1 MKKLIYLLISLLAFA
16 YSSTFAAD
24 LIDVYCQALKCDPTF
39 NAAYAELLVDKERV
53 PISRSLLLPRLDV
66 HAEVERQRIKLEGI
80 NFTNI
85 EGTGIFLPIAAS
97 QTFYNNS
104 VYYYLRLTQPVFN
117 YANWAKLQQSKAT
130 AKSAEARFCA
140 DAQDLM
146 VRVVKAYFDVMVA
159 YADLHYTRENKKA
172 VAEQL
177 RQSRE
182 QFKVGVV
189 PITNVYEALAKYDLV
204 VAEEVSDRYEVAK
217 TIESLRQITN
227 HLYCNLKGLNAYLP
241 LITPDPADINAWVC
255 IAEKQNYELQ
265 AARFKA
271 LAARQNIKVQAGDH
285 LPVINAYGEYSNSY
299 DSNIQGSGFY
309 TRQKILEGGVTLDWA
324 PIQGGGI
331 TARTN
336 QALYQYQQACQE
348 QEITHRQVVADAR
361 NAYLGV
367 FTGIASVRAYH
378 ASIISGEKSV
388 KATIESFKVGTRTIL
403 DVLNQQTQLYS
414 SYKEY
419 VRSRYDYI
427 YQTILL
433 KQAAGTLCVEDLQHI
448 NCWLYTPIDISM
460 YDALLDGCIPA
471 TTH

>member
-1 MKKLIYLLISLLAFA
+1 MKKIIYLIIGLLTFV

-39 NAAYAELLVDKERV
+39 NAAYAELLADKERI

-66 HAEVERQRIKLEGI
+66 HAEAERQRIKLEGI
-80 NFTNI
+80 NFTSI
-85 EGTGIFLPIAAS
+85 GVGGIFLPIAAS

-104 VYYYLRLTQPVFN
+104 VYYYLKLTQPVFN
-117 YANWAKLQQSKAT
+117 YTNWAKLQQSKAT
-130 AKSAEARFCA
+130 VRSAEARFCA

-189 PITNVYEALAKYDLV
+189 PITNVYEALAKYDLI
-204 VAEEVSDRYEVAK
+204 VAQEVSDRYEVAK

-241 LITPDPADINAWVC
+241 LIKPEPADINAWVC
-255 IAEKQNYELQ
+255 IAEKQNYELL
-265 AARFKA
+265 AARYKA
-271 LAARQNIKVQAGDH
+271 LAARQNIKVQSGDH
-285 LPVINAYGEYSNSY
+285 LPVVNTYGEFSY
-299 DSNIQGSGFY
+299 NFDSNIQGSGFY
-309 TRQKILEGGVTLDWA
+309 TRQKILEGGVMLDWA

-336 QALYQYQQACQE
+336 QAFYQYQQACQE

-361 NAYLGV
+361 NAYLGI
-367 FTGIASVRAYH
+367 FSGIASVRAYH
-378 ASIISGEKSV
+378 SSIISGEKSV
-388 KATIESFKVGTRTIL
+388 KATIESYKVGTRTIL
-403 DVLNQQTQLYS
+403 DVLNQQTQLYNA
-414 SYKEY
+414 YKDY
-419 VRSRYDYI
+419 ARVRYKYI

-460 YDALLDGCIPA
+460 YDALLDGCTSA